1 MPNKQPIADT
11 LKAAILASE
20 LPFLT
25 LEQRTG
31 VTRQSLMSFVKD
43 ERTLRLDMAD
53 KLAVYFG
60 LELRPV
66 AHKIA
71 KKAATKRK
79 GN

>member
-1 MPNKQPIADT
+1 MPTKQSIADT

-25 LEQRTG
+25 LEQQTG

-60 LELRPV
+60 LELRPTTSKT
-66 AHKIA
+66 AT
-71 KKAATKRK
+71 KATPKRK
-79 GN
+79 GK